1 MTAIWWGSKW
11 AYHKSTAA
19 FATAFRSALSEEPS
33 IASTFACA
41 KVSSTSRDE
50 TISASFSSESAADD
64 ESWRR
69 AGGGAG

>member
-1 MTAIWWGSKW
+1 
-11 AYHKSTAA
+11 
-19 FATAFRSALSEEPS
+19 LSEEPS

-41 KVSSTSRDE
+41 RVSSTSREE
-50 TISASFSSESAADD
+50 TISASFSSESAAD

>member
-1 MTAIWWGSKW
+1 MGRESKW
-11 AYHKSTAA
+11 AYHSSTAA

-41 KVSSTSRDE
+41 KVSSTSREE
-50 TISASFSSESAADD
+50 TISASFSSESAAD